1 MSIFSR
7 LLKLHNGNTPKE
19 DFFTELVAYLF
30 STNKEIL
37 YDWLKYLDLLGTEV
51 SLNAHVRTQQTF
63 ECLTHHDSDS
73 RPDIVIELVDGTDQ
87 DIIFIESKIGSQ
99 ESPGQLKRYAEI
111 LGELSGFR
119 NKFLVYI
126 THDFEPKDKTAI
138 LAGIPESQV
147 IFKQARWHQFYQFLK
162 TQTDTMLVEEIIKFM
177 KEHQMAHNNQFS
189 SIDVIALGN
198 FTNSL
203 KLMEQTMSG
212 EVSTKFKEVLG
223 SIVPMRATAFTQLQ
237 KHDRYLMYAL
247 LQDKWWC
254 GLGFMLNTSSP
265 TDYPTVFL
273 MLEVDPRSPRR
284 DKIIKEMK
292 DICSIRS
299 NWKGY
304 DLDNSKAW
312 SRIVLGRSL
321 QFFLSEEDH
330 IAAIQKFFRESLEQL
345 SEIKS
350 QYPELPWDS
359 IRNGGGTSEDS
370 NSTPS
375 TSIEEEIPTINVQHS
390 FN

>member
-1 MSIFSR
+1 MSLFSR
-7 LLKLHNGNTPKE
+7 LLKLHAGNIPKE

-30 STNKEIL
+30 NTNKEIL
-37 YDWLKYLDLLGTEV
+37 YDWLKYLNLLSTDVG
-51 SLNAHVRTQQTF
+51 LNARIRTQQTF
-63 ECLTHHDSDS
+63 KCLTHHDLDS

-87 DIIFIESKIGSQ
+87 DIIIIESKIGSQ
-99 ESPGQLKRYAEI
+99 ESPGQLQRYAEI
-111 LGELSGFR
+111 LDKLPGFR
-119 NKFLVYI
+119 NKSLVYI

-138 LAGIPESQV
+138 FKGIPESQV
-147 IFKQARWHQFYQFLK
+147 HFKQARWHQFYQLLK
-162 TQTDTMLVEEIIKFM
+162 TQTDTMLVGEIIKFM
-177 KEHQMAHNNQFS
+177 QEHQMAHNNQFS

-212 EVSTKFKEVLG
+212 EVSAYFKQVLG

-237 KHDRYLMYAL
+237 KHDRYLMYSL
-247 LQDKWWC
+247 LKDRWWC

-273 MLEVDPRSPRR
+273 MLQIDPKSLRR
-284 DKIIKEMK
+284 AEIIKVMK
-292 DICSIRS
+292 DICSNQS
-299 NWKGY
+299 NWKGF

-312 SRIVLGRSL
+312 SSLVLGRSL
-321 QFFLSEEDH
+321 QSFLSEEDH
-330 IAAIQKFFRESLEQL
+330 IVAIQKFFRESLDEL

-350 QYPELPWDS
+350 KYPNLPWDS
-359 IRNGGGTSEDS
+359 IRNGGGTTEDA
-370 NSTPS
+370 NSTLIVEDLS
-375 TSIEEEIPTINVQHS
+375 TIDGQHS

>member
-1 MSIFSR
+1 MSLFSR
-7 LLKLHNGNTPKE
+7 LLKLHAGNIPKE

-30 STNKEIL
+30 STNKGIL
-37 YDWLKYLDLLGTEV
+37 YDWLKYLDLLNTDVG
-51 SLNAHVRTQQTF
+51 LNAHIRTQQTF

-73 RPDIVIELVDGTDQ
+73 RPDMVIELVDSINQ

-99 ESPGQLKRYAEI
+99 ESPGQLQRYAEI
-111 LGELSGFR
+111 LDKLPGFQ

-138 LAGIPESQV
+138 FKRIPESQV
-147 IFKQARWHQFYQFLK
+147 HFKQARWHQFYQFLK
-162 TQTDTMLVEEIIKFM
+162 TQTDTMLVGEIIKFM
-177 KEHQMAHNNQFS
+177 QEHQMAHNNQFS

-203 KLMEQTMSG
+203 KLMEQTMAG
-212 EVSTKFKEVLG
+212 EVSAHFKQVLG

-237 KHDRYLMYAL
+237 KHDRYLMYSL

-254 GLGFMLNTSSP
+254 GLGFMLNTSSS

-284 DKIIKEMK
+284 DAIIKEMK
-292 DICSIRS
+292 NISS
-299 NWKGY
+299 NQSKWKGY

-312 SRIVLGRSL
+312 SKIVLGRSL
-321 QFFLSEEDH
+321 QSFLSEEDH
-330 IAAIQKFFRESLEQL
+330 IVAIKEFFRKSLDEL
-345 SEIKS
+345 SKIKI
-350 QYPELPWDS
+350 QYPDLPWDS

-370 NSTPS
+370 P
-375 TSIEEEIPTINVQHS
+375 PD
-390 FN
+390 

>member
-1 MSIFSR
+1 MSLFSR
-7 LLKLHNGNTPKE
+7 LLKLHAGNIPKE

-30 STNKEIL
+30 NTNKEVL
-37 YDWLKYLDLLGTEV
+37 YDWLKYLNLLSTDVG
-51 SLNAHVRTQQTF
+51 LNAHIRTQQTF
-63 ECLTHHDSDS
+63 KCLTHHDSDS
-73 RPDIVIELVDGTDQ
+73 RPDIVIEIVDGSDQ

-111 LGELSGFR
+111 LGGLSGFR

-147 IFKQARWHQFYQFLK
+147 LFKQARWHQFYQFLK

-189 SIDVIALGN
+189 SIDIIALGN

-212 EVSTKFKEVLG
+212 EVSAHFKQVLG
-223 SIVPMRATAFTQLQ
+223 SISMGATSFTQLQ
-237 KHDRYLMYAL
+237 KHDRYLMYSW

-265 TDYPTVFL
+265 TDYPTVLL

-284 DKIIKEMK
+284 DAIIKGMK
-292 DICSIRS
+292 NICSNQS
-299 NWKGY
+299 KWKGY
-304 DLDNSKAW
+304 ELDNPKAW
-312 SRIVLGRSL
+312 SKIVLGRSL
-321 QFFLSEEDH
+321 QSFLSEEDH
-330 IAAIQKFFRESLEQL
+330 IVAIQKFFRESLDEL

-350 QYPELPWDS
+350 KYPNLPWDS
-359 IRNGGGTSEDS
+359 IGNGGGTSEDS
-370 NSTPS
+370 PS
-375 TSIEEEIPTINVQHS
+375 D
-390 FN
+390 

>member
-37 YDWLKYLDLLGTEV
+37 YDWLKYLDLPSPEV
-51 SLNAHVRTQQTF
+51 SLDAHVRTQQTF
-63 ECLTHHDSDS
+63 ERLTDHDSDS

-111 LGELSGFR
+111 LDKLPGFR
-119 NKFLVYI
+119 NKILVYI

-138 LAGIPESQV
+138 LAGIPDSKI

-189 SIDVIALGN
+189 SVDLIALGN

-203 KLMEQTMSG
+203 KLMEQTISG
-212 EVSTKFKEVLG
+212 EISAKFKEVLG
-223 SIVPMRATAFTQLQ
+223 SIGSIRATAFTQLQ
-237 KHDRYLMYAL
+237 KHDRYLMYSS
-247 LQDKWWC
+247 LQERWWC

-273 MLEVDPRSPRR
+273 MLEVDPRSLRR
-284 DKIIKEMK
+284 TEIIKEMK
-292 DICSIRS
+292 DICSNQSR
-299 NWKGY
+299 WKGY

-321 QFFLSEEDH
+321 QSFLSEEDH
-330 IAAIQKFFRESLEQL
+330 IAAIQKFFRESLDEL

-350 QYPELPWDS
+350 KYPNLPWDS
-359 IRNGGGTSEDS
+359 IRNGGGTTEDA
-370 NSTPS
+370 NS
-375 TSIEEEIPTINVQHS
+375 TSIEEDLSTINGQHS
-390 FN
+390 FNEV